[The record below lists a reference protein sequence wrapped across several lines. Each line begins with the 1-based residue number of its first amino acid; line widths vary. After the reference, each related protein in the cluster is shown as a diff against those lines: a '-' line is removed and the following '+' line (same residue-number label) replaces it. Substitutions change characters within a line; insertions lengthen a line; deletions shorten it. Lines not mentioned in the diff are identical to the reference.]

1 MQDKAFYVALSQ
13 APGIGQKRFKIL
25 VENFKSTREVWES
38 PDKLLKQILDQSVF
52 EKFNKFRQSVDP
64 EELLQDILHKNIQ
77 VLTLLDKNYPEKLK
91 EIFDPP
97 PVLYIKGELK
107 LEDNLALAVVGTRR
121 VTAYGREV
129 TEILVRDLASSGLTI
144 VSGLARGV
152 DALAHKAALDSGCR
166 TIAVLGCGVD
176 IVYPAQN
183 VTLAKEIIKN
193 GAIISEYPPGT
204 QPIPG
209 HFPARNRIISGLSLG
224 TLVTEADEKSGSL
237 ITASLAL
244 EQNREVFAVPG
255 PIYSQLSK
263 GPSGLI
269 KQGAKLVTSAA
280 DILEELNI
288 EQKKNSAKVKQI
300 IPDNLDE
307 EMIIK
312 LLINEP
318 KHIDELL
325 RESKFSSNKLNG
337 LLVTM
342 ELKGKISCLGNGSYR
357 LQN

>member
-1 MQDKAFYVALSQ
+1 M
-13 APGIGQKRFKIL
+13 
-25 VENFKSTREVWES
+25 
-38 PDKLLKQILDQSVF
+38 
-52 EKFNKFRQSVDP
+52 
-64 EELLQDILHKNIQ
+64 
-77 VLTLLDKNYPEKLK
+77 
-91 EIFDPP
+91 
-97 PVLYIKGELK
+97 
-107 LEDNLALAVVGTRR
+107 
-121 VTAYGREV
+121 
-129 TEILVRDLASSGLTI
+129 TETLVRELANSGLTI

-152 DALAHKAALDSGCR
+152 DSLAHKTAVDNGSR

-183 VTLAKEIIKN
+183 VMLAKEIIKN
-193 GAIISEYPPGT
+193 GALVSEYPPGT
-204 QPIPG
+204 EPIPG

-237 ITASLAL
+237 ITASQAL

-255 PIYSQLSK
+255 PIYSRLSK

-288 EQKKNSAKVKQI
+288 EQKQKAQKVKQI
-300 IPDNLDE
+300 IPDNKDE
-307 EMIIK
+307 EEIIK
-312 LLINEP
+312 LLANEP
-318 KHIDELL
+318 KHIDQLL